1 MEPSDSVRLPRGKP
15 IMQTQS
21 KLSFGQRVG
30 ILLALLL
37 AGLAGLLFL
46 DPIPQD
52 PAYHLFADTRTF
64 FGIPNFNDVV
74 SNAGF
79 ALAGMLGLIAVA
91 GARRHVL
98 FVRPADAR
106 PYLAFFAGVALV
118 SLGSAWYH
126 LAPSTE
132 RLLWD
137 RLPMSIAFMALA
149 AAVVADRI
157 HARAGNGWLL
167 LVLVLLG
174 LASLLYWHVTERLGR
189 GDLRFYGFVQFY
201 PLILFPLVA
210 WLFPRHRYVSNRYL
224 LLIFAWYALSKIMEF
239 LDAQVFSL
247 LGYTFS
253 GHTLKHL
260 AAAASAFVVFM
271 MLTSRHRGEALGQ
284 WKTTSQGGS
293 CK

>member
-1 MEPSDSVRLPRGKP
+1 
-15 IMQTQS
+15 MQTPRN
-21 KLSFGQRVG
+21 LSFGRRVG

-64 FGIPNFNDVV
+64 FGIPNFNDVA
-74 SNAGF
+74 SNSGF

-118 SLGSAWYH
+118 SLGSVWYH

-137 RLPMSIAFMALA
+137 RLPMSIAFMSLA

-167 LVLVLLG
+167 LVLVLFG

-189 GDLRFYGFVQFY
+189 GDLRFYGFIQFY

-210 WLFPRHRYVSNRYL
+210 WLFPQHRYVSNRYL

-239 LDAQVFSL
+239 LDAQVFIL

-271 MLTSRHRGEALGQ
+271 MLTSPHRGEALGQ